1 MKTTIALICSVLLMV
16 TPATDFNVKPDDIT
30 FEVKSKRVTPKSVT
44 LTVECPEE
52 ISWDIEYP
60 PGFGGE
66 KSGVGPGYLA
76 IYPLGDLSHAK
87 DESDLIFKSELG
99 TKKVHISVE
108 KEKPINFDMRV
119 FPEKRIFHP
128 GGSGVFTILL
138 TCPDKNI
145 CGRIRFTEPAEHV
158 SGRVAVVPNFLTPP
172 GVATVG
178 MSSSSFTNPNSF
190 SLPVRAN
197 SKNRKASGTIKS
209 EVVKIGKLPAKPSFE
224 ISTTEISFIPG
235 IDENEKFIEITPLAD
250 EKIFYWE
257 ATPNKSWIDFEPK
270 QGKGKGKI
278 KVTLFHNGLTN
289 DVDEGSIT
297 LTFPG
302 LETIEK
308 EILVK
313 LLPNPTDHFFVSPE
327 VVQIGPP
334 ETMYKAPTITIDVL
348 PNVSWEVKNIPGW
361 LSVAP
366 TSGQGTSTVLCTVIE
381 ESKEVIFREN
391 ELSIQLKNFPSE
403 VRIIN
408 VQHIS
413 PKSFLPDSLI
423 LKSSG
428 NIFTG
433 QMICKSFDNN
443 EILIVRQPSNGWFT
457 WINTSELPKI
467 KLHVRRIWGDD
478 TEKILTIYR
487 LRPAF
492 NPQIFYLRVTLSD

>member
-16 TPATDFNVKPDDIT
+16 TPVTDFNVKPDDIT
-30 FEVKSKRVTPKSVT
+30 FEVKSKRVIPKSVT

-52 ISWDIEYP
+52 TTWDVEYP

-76 IYPLGDLSHAK
+76 IYPLGDLSHAE

-99 TKKVHISVE
+99 TKKVHITVK

-145 CGRIRFTEPAEHV
+145 CGRVRFTEPAEHV

-172 GVATVG
+172 GIATVG

-190 SLPVRAN
+190 SLPVKAN

-209 EVVKIGKLPAKPSFE
+209 EVVAIGKLPAKPSFK
-224 ISTTEISFIPG
+224 ISTNKISFIPG
-235 IDENEKFIEITPLAD
+235 IDEDEKLIEITPLAD

-257 ATPNKSWIDFEPK
+257 ATPNKPWIDFEPK

-278 KVTLFHNGLTN
+278 KVILFHDGLTS

-334 ETMYKAPTITIDVL
+334 ETMHKTPIITIDVL
-348 PNVSWEVKNIPGW
+348 PDVTWEVKNIPYW
-361 LSVAP
+361 LSVVP
-366 TSGQGTSTVLCTVIE
+366 SSGQGTSTVLCTIIKESE
-381 ESKEVIFREN
+381 EETFREN
-391 ELSIQLKNFPSE
+391 ELSIQLKDFPSE
-403 VRIIN
+403 VRTVNI
-408 VQHIS
+408 QHIS

-423 LKSSG
+423 LKSSE

-433 QMICKSFDNN
+433 QMICRSFDRN

-467 KLHVRRIWGDD
+467 KLNVKRIWGND

-492 NPQIFYLRVTLSD
+492 NPQIFYLRVILSD